1 MDSEMQRLMKL
12 VSICAIEKQE
22 EELGNQRCCCLKE
35 SESGGVVIRFE
46 PGLRPRTIEERDG
59 VAMNL
64 VIIQK

>member
-22 EELGNQRCCCLKE
+22 EELQRCCCLKE